1 MRTLTKSRTYPDP
14 VQKAHECTL
23 HCHRVAGHVAACTV
37 KDPGVAR
44 HVWASAAGARYQE
57 AKLSRQLLVYA
68 HGSCWHMLGR
78 ARDARIAGLLPSNCI
93 AGLVTKLAKPNTRR
107 TIQRHSSLDRP
118 DTRDT
123 RRSIE
128 LERTVASS
136 RLCRPSVRSVV
147 PWSGVGIPTERS
159 ERVGSGTASARAP
172 ARDPPAP
179 AHTGGSIRSIT

>member
-1 MRTLTKSRTYPDP
+1 MDEHSSAAVATAAPIVALTLLLVVGAIALGARARTLTKARTYPDP

-57 AKLSRQLLVYA
+57 AKLRRQLLVHA

-78 ARDARIAGLLPSNCI
+78 ARDARIAGQGFVPTFCNQ
-93 AGLVTKLAKPNTRR
+93 TRR
-107 TIQRHSSLDRP
+107 TIQRQSSLDRP

-128 LERTVASS
+128 LENCRVVAALSPVSS
-136 RLCRPSVRSVV
+136 LC
-147 PWSGVGIPTERS
+147 GVGAP
-159 ERVGSGTASARAP
+159 RAE
-172 ARDPPAP
+172 
-179 AHTGGSIRSIT
+179 